1 MTPKINLLVGG
12 VAILCFVALVFVPWD
27 EEKIAPEILEEVELV
42 CGKGTILIDHICQ
55 VDKIEEK
62 QEYTITDDLEIPRI
76 EKTVDEV
83 VEPPIEKPSKKSEI
97 WFSSFFDWLGELF
110 K

>member
-1 MTPKINLLVGG
+1 MTRKINLLVGG
-12 VAILCFVALVFVPWD
+12 VAILCFVALVFVPW
-27 EEKIAPEILEEVELV
+27 E
-42 CGKGTILIDHICQ
+42 

-83 VEPPIEKPSKKSEI
+83 VVPPIEKPSKKSEI
-97 WFSSFFDWLGELF
+97 WFYSFFDWFGSWW

>member
-1 MTPKINLLVGG
+1 MTRKINLLVGG
-12 VAILCFVALVFVPWD
+12 VAILCFTALVFVPWD
-27 EEKIAPEILEEVELV
+27 KEKIAPEVLEEYFVTPLPIV

-62 QEYTITDDLEIPRI
+62 EKEIPI
-76 EKTVDEV
+76 EKTVDIPE
-83 VEPPIEKPSKKSEI
+83 EKPSKKSEI
-97 WFSSFFDWLGELF
+97 WFYSFFDWLGELF

>member
-1 MTPKINLLVGG
+1 MTTKINLLVGG
-12 VAILCFVALVFVPWD
+12 VAILCFTALVFVPW
-27 EEKIAPEILEEVELV
+27 E
-42 CGKGTILIDHICQ
+42 

-62 QEYTITDDLEIPRI
+62 QEYAITDDLEIPRI

-97 WFSSFFDWLGELF
+97 WFSSLFDWLGELF

>member
-1 MTPKINLLVGG
+1 MTRKINLLVGG
-12 VAILCFVALVFVPWD
+12 VAILCFVALVFVPW
-27 EEKIAPEILEEVELV
+27 
-42 CGKGTILIDHICQ
+42 G
-55 VDKIEEK
+55 EEK